1 MVPILG
7 TYGYI
12 LLLGLLAISI
22 YDYYLH
28 VSMII
33 KSPPPSP
40 PTHFLFWQRTNWVE
54 RSWWAGELRNLFKP
68 NFIINYFTQ
77 LHALINIWWKSQT
90 IKWYILIM
98 TLLNSV
104 KNDKD
109 IYIYT
114 WEGLFITAF
123 LIASGT
129 LVSIS
134 SSYTYTTTEADKDQ
148 TLINLF

>member
-68 NFIINYFTQ
+68 NCIINYFTQ
-77 LHALINIWWKSQT
+77 LHDLINIWWKSQT
-90 IKWYILIM
+90 NKWYILIM